1 MDLKMMSAWMLQ
13 LSNYFIKQYKYQIVS
28 MTKSNTETWLVNPK
42 NKETPI
48 IMVSIEPSQDFKEEA
63 IGQHREMISLAF
75 NIQAK
80 GISISVNPNSLKHDD
95 NTIIMTPQKM
105 TESFYMSQFTDI
117 EKVLSESNNAE
128 YSFAKA
134 VGDLR
139 KTLVK
144 SNQGIRPKAVRVTTA
159 LVMISIMVY
168 FISMFVLVNLTSFD
182 AMAIIM
188 GGMYKPL
195 ITHGFEFFRFI
206 TSAFVNLNI
215 FQLMLSIM
223 VLNQFGQFF
232 ERYLGSKRYLL
243 MFVSGLLMG
252 NLGAFI
258 AEDITVSIGVAPAL
272 SVFLGYLVVNMAETK
287 LFKNSRMMS
296 QTFSLTLSCVLLM
309 FLPNVSFMAV
319 VASFML
325 GILFG
330 FIFSHRR
337 DWVELRKGAQVL
349 AIIFSV
355 GLIGIGLMK
364 REPIETPIVNEAL
377 ISSWEEIGFIPY
389 LEHLKNILN

>member
-1 MDLKMMSAWMLQ
+1 
-13 LSNYFIKQYKYQIVS
+13 
-28 MTKSNTETWLVNPK
+28 
-42 NKETPI
+42 
-48 IMVSIEPSQDFKEEA
+48 
-63 IGQHREMISLAF
+63 
-75 NIQAK
+75 
-80 GISISVNPNSLKHDD
+80 
-95 NTIIMTPQKM
+95 
-105 TESFYMSQFTDI
+105 
-117 EKVLSESNNAE
+117 
-128 YSFAKA
+128 
-134 VGDLR
+134 
-139 KTLVK
+139 
-144 SNQGIRPKAVRVTTA
+144 
-159 LVMISIMVY
+159 
-168 FISMFVLVNLTSFD
+168 
-182 AMAIIM
+182 
-188 GGMYKPL
+188 
-195 ITHGFEFFRFI
+195 
-206 TSAFVNLNI
+206 
-215 FQLMLSIM
+215 
-223 VLNQFGQFF
+223 
-232 ERYLGSKRYLL
+232 

-258 AEDITVSIGVAPAL
+258 AEDVTVSIGVAPAL

-287 LFKNSRMMS
+287 LYKNSRMMS

-355 GLIGIGLMK
+355 GLIGIGVMK